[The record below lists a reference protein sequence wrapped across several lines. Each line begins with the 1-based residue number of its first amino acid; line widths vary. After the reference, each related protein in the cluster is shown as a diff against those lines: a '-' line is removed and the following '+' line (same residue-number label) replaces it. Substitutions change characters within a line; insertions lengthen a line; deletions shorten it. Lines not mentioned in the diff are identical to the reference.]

1 MTETS
6 RNRSSRSMYRHL
18 LVGLLVVGA
27 LVFGL
32 GFWARGTELAG
43 AVIASGAVVV
53 ESDLKKV
60 QHPIGGVVDELNV
73 HDGDHVNAGDVLVRL
88 DGTQA
93 KANLAVFT
101 KSLDELCARRAR
113 LEAERNSLNS
123 LGFPDDL
130 LANEAT
136 DPVVAHLLDG
146 ERRLFDLHQQALN
159 GKKAQ
164 LRERGSQL
172 HEEVT
177 GLAQQIDAKT
187 QEIALIQEELK
198 GVLDLWSK
206 QLVPI
211 TRVTSLKRDAARLD
225 GELGEL
231 IASKA
236 STEGKISEMEL
247 EIIQVDDDA
256 RSKAAEELSDVRGKI
271 SELSERKIAAED
283 QLKHIDIRAPQTGR
297 VHQLTVHTVGGVVG
311 PGETIMEIVPE
322 NDTLSVDAKVSPNDI
337 DQLRA
342 NQSVLLRFSAFDQR
356 TTPQIN
362 GTVAWISA
370 EITQDQRSA
379 TAYYTAHI
387 AVPEA
392 EINRLRGLKVIPG
405 MPVEAFIQTG
415 NRTVLSYLLKPFSDQ
430 LMRTFRES

>member
-1 MTETS
+1 MIETP
-6 RNRSSRSMYRHL
+6 RNRSRRSMYRYL
-18 LVGLLVVGA
+18 LLGLVVVVG

-73 HDGDHVNAGDVLVRL
+73 HDGEHVNAGDVLVRL
-88 DGTQA
+88 DGTQV

-101 KSLDELCARRAR
+101 KSLDELYARQAR

-123 LGFPDDL
+123 LIFPDEL

-146 ERRLFDLHQQALN
+146 ERRLFDLHQEALN

-164 LRERGSQL
+164 LRERSSQL

-177 GLAQQIDAKT
+177 GLAQQIHAKT

-206 QLVPI
+206 QLVPL
-211 TRVTSLKRDAARLD
+211 TRVTSLKRDAARLE

-236 STEGKISEMEL
+236 STEGKISEMQL

-256 RSKAAEELSDVRGKI
+256 RSKAAEELSDVRAKI
-271 SELSERKIAAED
+271 SELSERKIAAQD

-297 VHQLTVHTVGGVVG
+297 VHQLAVHTVGGVVG

-322 NDTLSVDAKVSPNDI
+322 NDTLSVDAKVLPNDI

-356 TTPQIN
+356 TTPQIK

-379 TAYYTAHI
+379 TSYYTAHI

-392 EINRLRGLKVIPG
+392 EISRLRGLKVIPG

>member
-18 LVGLLVVGA
+18 LAGLLVVVA

-43 AVIASGAVVV
+43 AVIASGVVVV
-53 ESDLKKV
+53 ESDVKKV

-101 KSLDELCARRAR
+101 KSLDELYARRAR

-123 LGFPDDL
+123 LSFPDEL

-164 LRERGSQL
+164 LRERSSQL

-206 QLVPI
+206 QLVPL
-211 TRVTSLKRDAARLD
+211 TRVTALKRDAARLE

-236 STEGKISEMEL
+236 STEGKISEMQL

-256 RSKAAEELSDVRGKI
+256 RSKAAEELSDVRAKI
-271 SELSERKIAAED
+271 SEVSERKIAAED

-322 NDTLSVDAKVSPNDI
+322 NDTLSVDAKVLPNDI

-379 TAYYTAHI
+379 TSYYTAHI

-405 MPVEAFIQTG
+405 MPVEAFVQTG